1 MASLTVTGTELGA
14 AARPERSARGEKENP
29 MSARIVLNLAHGL
42 AECAVD
48 RAPDG
53 GTWLSLRQGPE
64 LVIVKLSAP
73 SLAALQLALA
83 QEPEMLTKG
92 LEMAT
97 GNAAAPAPG
106 GCR

>member
-1 MASLTVTGTELGA
+1 
-14 AARPERSARGEKENP
+14 
-29 MSARIVLNLAHGL
+29 MSARIVLNLAPGV

-53 GTWLSLRQGPE
+53 GTWLSLRQGSE

-83 QEPEMLTKG
+83 KEPEMLAKE
-92 LEMAT
+92 LEMAA
-97 GNAAAPAPG
+97 GEAAPPAPG
-106 GCR
+106 RCC

>member
-1 MASLTVTGTELGA
+1 
-14 AARPERSARGEKENP
+14 
-29 MSARIVLNLAHGL
+29 MSARIVLNLAQGL

-64 LVIVKLSAP
+64 LVIVKLSTP

-83 QEPEMLTKG
+83 KA
-92 LEMAT
+92 LEMAA
-97 GNAAAPAPG
+97 GEAAAPALG
-106 GCR
+106 RCR